1 MAFSDKDIAGYIDAR
16 LEKVNNKLRE
26 VNRTLHS
33 NPELGFEEH
42 IAHDTICDFLEG
54 LGYKVTRRAYGLD
67 TSFEVIY
74 GEGGRLVNINAEYDA
89 LPGGGH
95 MCGHN
100 LISTCSLAAFI
111 ALTAA
116 LEKTKVPG
124 RVQLLGTPAE
134 EDGGGKA
141 LLIKAGAFENVCA
154 SVMAHPCGIDK
165 AGHYCYANSRVVA
178 AQHIMFE
185 YQGRPAHA
193 GAFPWDGINALD
205 AFVALYNNVSL
216 LRQQIKPDERMHCCL
231 LEGPKVANL
240 IPEHTKI
247 NFTVRSATLD
257 SLKALVERVDNCAQA
272 AALATGST
280 LNEKKN
286 IPYADLICPQ
296 ALNSQFVKHMKAR
309 EFNVGDILS
318 LQASTD
324 QGNVSH
330 IVPSLHSMFCLEE
343 AGDSNPHQQPF
354 AKAVAGDKAHVSA
367 VNTGKGL
374 AQTAYDLLVD
384 DSLME
389 QARKDWKQDI
399 EERKNI

>member
-1 MAFSDKDIAGYIDAR
+1 MDIPDQEIAGYIDAR
-16 LEKVNNKLRE
+16 LDEVNDKLRE
-26 VNRTLHS
+26 VNLTLHS
-33 NPELGFEEH
+33 NPELAFEEH

-54 LGYKVTRRAYGLD
+54 LGYKVTRHAYGLD
-67 TSFEVIY
+67 TSFEAIY
-74 GEGGRLVNINAEYDA
+74 GTGGRLVNINAEFDA

-111 ALTAA
+111 ALTAV
-116 LEKTKVPG
+116 LEKTKAPG

-154 SVMAHPCGIDK
+154 SVMAHPSGIDK
-165 AGHYCYANSRVVA
+165 AGHYGYANSRVVA
-178 AQHIMFE
+178 AQHTTFE
-185 YQGRPAHA
+185 YQGKSAHA

-216 LRQQIKPDERMHCCL
+216 LRQQIKPNERMSCCL
-231 LEGPKVANL
+231 LEGPKVANM
-240 IPEHTKI
+240 IPEYTKI
-247 NFTVRSATLD
+247 NFTARSVTLD

-272 AALATGST
+272 ASLATGCT
-280 LNEKKN
+280 LKEKKN

-296 ALNSQFVKHMKAR
+296 AMNDRFMKHMKDR
-309 EFNVGDILS
+309 SFDVGDTLS

-330 IVPSLHSMFCLEE
+330 VVPSLHSIFCLEE
-343 AGDSNPHQQPF
+343 AGDSNPHQKPF
-354 AKAVAGDKAHVSA
+354 AKVAAGYKAHLSA

-374 AQTAYDLLVD
+374 AQTTYDLLVD
-384 DSLME
+384 DSLLE
-389 QARKDWKQDI
+389 QARSDWKKDI